1 MPMTIEQI
9 VWSLRSERGRRNEN
23 AVGNAVDLLFEEC
36 RIDSL
41 TRGPTLERKG
51 IDVRIG
57 IGTKFYNLSVKSSVG
72 GIVHEREI
80 HPWRYKHNDKI
91 FVIPQGGEPTE
102 CLADR
107 IIRLTKD
114 FEESMHER

>member
-9 VWSLRSERGRRNEN
+9 VFGLRSERGRRNEN

-72 GIVHEREI
+72 GVVHEREI
-80 HPWRYKHNDKI
+80 HHGGINIMIRFLLFPREVNLRSVWRI
-91 FVIPQGGEPTE
+91 E
-102 CLADR
+102 
-107 IIRLTKD
+107 
-114 FEESMHER
+114 